1 MTKKIQVELG
11 ENSYTITIG
20 SGLLRQPDLVTAAIR
35 SKQVAIVT
43 NALVAKHYLQPLLN
57 SLQAGIAQ
65 IQIEIIQLPE
75 GESHKNQAS
84 LDLIIDTLLEKQFS
98 RDATLIALGGGIVG
112 DITGFAAACYQR
124 GIDFIQIPTTL
135 LAQVDSSVG
144 GKTGINHR
152 LGKNL
157 VGAFYQPKA
166 VIIDTDVLKTL
177 PTREISAGMAE
188 VIKYGLI
195 RDSIFLQWLDQ
206 QMEQAMALNNAVMAE
221 IIYRSCWHKAQ
232 VVAADEKETGQR
244 ATLNLGHTFGHAIE
258 VLTNYQTYL
267 HGEAVAIGTL
277 MSAELSEALGY
288 LSREDIDFVASLL
301 GRAKCPTD
309 LNCCEKKL
317 TATAIRAAMQ
327 RDKKVLAGRLKLI
340 LLQSLGQAIIRDD
353 VDEDLIRQ
361 AIATFTGVKKA

>member
-1 MTKKIQVELG
+1 MMTKNIRVELA

-20 SGLLRQPDLVTAAIR
+20 SGLLKQPSLLTATIQ
-35 SKQVAIVT
+35 SKQIAIVT
-43 NALVAKHYLQPLLN
+43 NALVAKHYLQSLLD
-57 SLQAGIAQ
+57 SLHAGIAQ
-65 IQIEIIQLPE
+65 VQVEVIVLPE
-75 GESHKNQAS
+75 GETHKNQTS
-84 LDLIIDTLLEKQFS
+84 LNQIIDTLLEKQFS

-112 DITGFAAACYQR
+112 DIAGFAAACYQR

-157 VGAFYQPKA
+157 IGAFYQPKA

-177 PTREISAGMAE
+177 PAREIAAGMAE

-195 RDSIFLQWLDQ
+195 RDQAFLQWLDQ
-206 QMEQAMALNNAVMAE
+206 QIIEAMALNNEVMVE

-232 VVAADEKETGQR
+232 VVAADEKEKGQR

-258 VLTNYQTYL
+258 VLTDYDTYL
-267 HGEAVAIGTL
+267 HGEAVAIGTM
-277 MSAELSEALGY
+277 MSAALSEALGY
-288 LSREDIDFVASLL
+288 LSREEVDFIASLFQ
-301 GRAKCPTD
+301 RANCPTD
-309 LNCCEKKL
+309 LSRYGKKL
-317 TATAIRAAMQ
+317 TPAKVRVAMQ

-353 VDEDLIRQ
+353 VDERLILQ
-361 AIATFTGVKKA
+361 AVATGM